1 MTTKE
6 IDKSWSDI
14 QICHVLLATLE
25 LSEDVLLYTLK
36 KAKDSG
42 IQIILNPTHAKKD
55 MSTELLT
62 LANIIC
68 PNKQEASNL
77 SGIEIQNVEDAIE
90 AAKIIRKKGGNTI
103 IITLG
108 SDGCILY
115 KDDELTLLESTMVE
129 NIVDVS
135 GIGDC
140 WVGSLTYFIGCS
152 IPIVDS
158 IYLASYLSSLSLLKD
173 GVQSSYPKRV
183 DILMDG
189 F

>member
-14 QICHVLLATLE
+14 QNCHVLLATLE
-25 LSEDVLLYTLK
+25 LSEEVLLYTFK
-36 KAKDSG
+36 KAKNSG
-42 IQIILNPTHAKKD
+42 IQIILNPTHAITN
-55 MSTELLT
+55 MSTELLS
-62 LANIIC
+62 LADILC
-68 PNKQEASNL
+68 PNKQEASKL
-77 SGIEIQNVEDAIE
+77 SGIEIKNAEDAME

-103 IITLG
+103 VITLG
-108 SDGCILY
+108 PDGCVLY

-173 GVQSSYPKRV
+173 GVQNSYPTRV